1 MKEILLVLV
10 GVVIGYLI
18 GRKAARKVET
28 VRLPNAGQVEAKRE
42 HLEKILESFGTA
54 DEITNDKVEKML
66 GVSDA
71 SAERYLN
78 QLEHEGRLRQVG
90 KTGKYVIYRKI

>member
-10 GVVIGYLI
+10 GLVVGYLI
-18 GRKAARKVET
+18 GRKAAWKVET
-28 VRLPNAGQVEAKRE
+28 VHLPNAAQVAVKKE
-42 HLEKILESFGTA
+42 HLEKILESFGLE

-71 SAERYLN
+71 TAERYLN
-78 QLEHEGRLRQVG
+78 QLEQIGKLQQVG
-90 KTGKYVIYRKI
+90 KTGKYVIYRKL